1 MRVAIV
7 APPWFTVP
15 PAAYGGIES
24 VVALLADGLA
34 EAGHDATLIA
44 TGPSHTRANLLVTAD
59 EPQHARLFHAVPDLA
74 HSLRALEMADRFDLV
89 NDHSGLVGAAL
100 TGLWPVPACHT
111 VHGRIDGEEGTIY
124 RRLARS
130 GAPLHLIS
138 VSRSQRSPL
147 PDLPWIANCPNA
159 IDLDAHPLSAAQ
171 RDGLVFLGRLSPDK
185 GAARAIDVAEQMGL
199 PLRIAG
205 KCTEPI
211 EQAYF
216 EREIQPRLSG
226 RIEWLGE
233 VPQADKVRLLAE
245 ARCTLFPIS
254 WPEPFGLV
262 MAESMACGT
271 PVVAT
276 RFGAVPEVIG
286 GHGRGGVIVDRT
298 EDLAAGVE
306 AAFAIDPASCRAYA
320 ERMFSAR
327 RMVADYVEAYEELL
341 DRAAVPAATAA

>member
-1 MRVAIV
+1 MRVAVI
-7 APPWFTVP
+7 APPWFAVP

-34 EAGHDATLIA
+34 AAGHDATLIA
-44 TGPSHTRANLLVTAD
+44 TGPSRSRAHLLVTAD
-59 EPQHARLFHAVPDLA
+59 EPQHERLFHAVPDLS
-74 HSLRALEMADRFDLV
+74 HSLRALEVADRFDLI

-100 TGLWPVPACHT
+100 TALWPVPACHT
-111 VHGRIDGEEGTIY
+111 VHGRIDGEEGAIY
-124 RRLARS
+124 RHLARGVPS
-130 GAPLHLIS
+130 LRLIS
-138 VSRSQRSPL
+138 VSRSQRAPL

-159 IDLDAHPLSAAQ
+159 IDLDAYPLS
-171 RDGLVFLGRLSPDK
+171 RERGEGLLFLGRLSPDK

-205 KCTEPI
+205 KCSEPI
-211 EQAYF
+211 ERAYF
-216 EREIQPRLSG
+216 EREIRPRLSG

-233 VPQADKVRLLAE
+233 VPHAEKVRLLSE

-276 RFGAVPEVIG
+276 RHGAVPEVIG
-286 GHGRGGVIVDRT
+286 EHRRGGVIVDRP
-298 EDLAAGVE
+298 EDLVAGVE
-306 AAFAIDPASCRAYA
+306 AAFGIDPASCRAYA
-320 ERMFSAR
+320 ERMFSPR

-341 DRAAVPAATAA
+341 ERTAGSTATAA